1 MPQPTIKKDED
12 PQISILSKTLKIK
25 NIYLHPSPS
34 STSID
39 LKPRRTNS
47 KENKKGK

>member
-25 NIYLHPSPS
+25 KKHLPS
-34 STSID
+34 SQSFKHINRFKT
-39 LKPRRTNS
+39 
-47 KENKKGK
+47 